1 MALKS
6 QAKQRACGAPAVPCV
21 GLVVGLGG
29 WVVGVVGLGGGLVG
43 CSGAF
48 LRTKAVVMCLR
59 NKTTPVGSG
68 LFQREPGLFWLE
80 GTPGVRGVLF
90 LEARQNLLPFCVF
103 LLVFLTSTSMPG
115 DLLIFFVVEAVWEES
130 ACLCAW
136 SSVPRAVLRSTRCVC
151 VFVAFNLRRS
161 CSACSSVFCLPVSVC
176 QCCALSP
183 APGCAVPSSPWDF
196 PGCVYRP

>member
-21 GLVVGLGG
+21 GLVVGL
-29 WVVGVVGLGGGLVG
+29 VGLVVGLVG

-103 LLVFLTSTSMPG
+103 LLVFFNLHVDARGPV
-115 DLLIFFVVEAVWEES
+115 DLLCCRSCMGRE
-130 ACLCAW
+130 CLLVCLEQRAAGCAAKH
-136 SSVPRAVLRSTRCVC
+136 SVCVC